1 MELPRGGHWRNWVGN
16 QSFVA
21 AHMASPQSED
31 EISTLVRA
39 ATSQGK
45 SVRCAGSGHSFTP
58 VVATSG
64 LLLSLQ
70 DYQGITHVDQQR
82 KRVSVKAG
90 TKLNTITRFL
100 KEAGYSLA
108 NQGDIDSQAIA
119 GALAT
124 GTHGTG
130 TTLGNLSSQ
139 VVGMKIISPDG
150 SVMEISDKGNL
161 DLLHA
166 TQVNIGMFGVIS
178 EMTLQVSD
186 AYWLH
191 DRVWREDFESLME
204 RYDELAAKHRHF
216 SFFWCPTSESRHLY
230 CLPDTQKVSLSHKN
244 FDVCEV
250 KVMDMTDERTFYEGE
265 HEKIAYSSEVF
276 AIHYVANFHEL
287 EYAVPAQYGKQA
299 LREIRDLVLTKHPNC
314 IFPVEYRFTK
324 GDPAWISPFH
334 NQDSVTISC
343 SGGPNGVDYWP
354 FLKDVDDILRQYG
367 SRPHW
372 GKLHFTQR
380 EDVDRWFPKA
390 EAFRQLRRS
399 VDPNGYFLNDHLRAL
414 FD

>member
-21 AHMASPQSED
+21 AHMASPKSED
-31 EISTLVRA
+31 EISALVHA

-70 DYQGITHVDQQR
+70 DYQGITHLDQQR

-100 KEAGYSLA
+100 KEAGYSLT

-139 VVGMKIISPDG
+139 VVGMRIIRPDG
-150 SVMEISDKGNL
+150 SVMEVSDTDNL

-204 RYDELAAKHRHF
+204 RYDELASRHRHF
-216 SFFWCPTSESRHLY
+216 GFFWCPTSESRHLY
-230 CLPDTQKVSLSHKN
+230 CLPDTQKVSRSNKD

-250 KVMDMTDERTFYEGE
+250 KVMDMTDERTFYEDE

-287 EYAVPAQYGKQA
+287 EYAVPAQHGKQA

-314 IFPVEYRFTK
+314 IYPVEYRFTK

-354 FLKDVDDILRQYG
+354 SLKDVDDILRQYG

-380 EDVDRWFPKA
+380 DDVDRWFPKA

-399 VDPNGYFLNDHLRAL
+399 VDPNGYFLNDHLRPL
-414 FD
+414 FG

>member
-21 AHMASPQSED
+21 AHMASPKSED
-31 EISTLVRA
+31 EISALVHA

-70 DYQGITHVDQQR
+70 DYQGITHLDQQR

-100 KEAGYSLA
+100 KEAGYSLT

-139 VVGMKIISPDG
+139 VVGMRIIRPDG
-150 SVMEISDKGNL
+150 SVMEVSDTDNL

-204 RYDELAAKHRHF
+204 RYDELASRHRHF
-216 SFFWCPTSESRHLY
+216 GFFWCPTSESRHLY
-230 CLPDTQKVSLSHKN
+230 CLPDTQKVSRSNKD

-250 KVMDMTDERTFYEGE
+250 KVMDMTDERTFYEDE

-287 EYAVPAQYGKQA
+287 EYAVPAQHGKQA

-314 IFPVEYRFTK
+314 IYPVEYRFTK

-380 EDVDRWFPKA
+380 DDVDRWFPKA

-399 VDPNGYFLNDHLRAL
+399 VDPNGYFLNDHLRPL
-414 FD
+414 FG

>member
-1 MELPRGGHWRNWVGN
+1 MELPAGGHWRNWVGN
-16 QSFVA
+16 QSFIA
-21 AHMASPQSED
+21 SHMAAPTTED
-31 EISTLVRA
+31 EISELVMS
-39 ATSQGK
+39 ATGQGK
-45 SVRCAGSGHSFTP
+45 KVRCAGSGHSFTP

-64 LLLSLQ
+64 LLLSLK
-70 DYQGITHVDQQR
+70 DYQGIVDVDKDQ
-82 KRVSVKAG
+82 KRVTVKAG
-90 TKLNTITRFL
+90 TKLNAITRHL
-100 KEAGYSLA
+100 KELGYSLV

-130 TTLGNLSSQ
+130 ITLGNLSSQ
-139 VVGMKIISPDG
+139 VVGMKIVRPDG
-150 SVMEISDKGNL
+150 SLMHISDKDNI

-178 EMTLQVSD
+178 ELTLQVRD
-186 AYWLH
+186 EFWLH

-204 RYDELAAKHRHF
+204 RHDELAEKHRHF
-216 SFFWCPTSESRHLY
+216 GFFWCPTSASRDLY
-230 CLPDTQKVSLSHKN
+230 CLPDTTKVSKSLKDH
-244 FDVCEV
+244 DVCEV
-250 KVMDMTDERTFYEGE
+250 KVMDFTDERTFYENE

-299 LREIRDLVLTKHPNC
+299 LREVRELILAKHPNC
-314 IFPVEYRFTK
+314 IYPVEYRFTK
-324 GDPAWISPFH
+324 GDPAWISPFN

-343 SGGPNGVDYWP
+343 SGGPNGIDYWP
-354 FLKDVDDILRQYG
+354 FLKNVDDILRRYG

-372 GKLHFTQR
+372 GKLHFTNR
-380 EDVDRWFPKA
+380 SDVDRLFPKA

-399 VDPNGYFLNDHLRAL
+399 VDPEGFFLNDHLHAL
-414 FD
+414 FS

>member
-16 QSFVA
+16 QSFMA
-21 AHMASPQSED
+21 AHLASPRSAE
-31 EISTLVRA
+31 EISALVQA
-39 ATSQGK
+39 ATRQGK

-70 DYQGITHVDQQR
+70 DYQGITGVDERR

-90 TKLNTITRFL
+90 TTLNALTRFL
-100 KEAGYSLA
+100 KEAGYSLT

-139 VVGMKIISPDG
+139 VVGMKIVRSDG
-150 SVMEISDKGNL
+150 SVMEVSDTENR

-166 TQVNIGMFGVIS
+166 TQVNIGLFGVIS

-204 RYDELAAKHRHF
+204 RHDELAATHRHF
-216 SFFWCPTSESRHLY
+216 SFFWCPTAASRHLY
-230 CLPDTQKVSLSHKN
+230 CLPDTTKVSRSRKD

-250 KVMDMTDERTFYEGE
+250 KVMDMTDERTCYEGE
-265 HEKIAYSSEVF
+265 HEKIAYSSDVF

-287 EYAVPAQYGKQA
+287 EYAVPAQFGKQA
-299 LREIRDLVLTKHPNC
+299 LREIRDLVLTKHPDC
-314 IFPVEYRFTK
+314 LYPVEYRFTR

-334 NQDSVTISC
+334 EQDSVTISC

-354 FLKDVDDILRQYG
+354 FLKDVDAILRQYG

-380 EDVDRWFPKA
+380 DDVDRWFPKA
-390 EAFRQLRRS
+390 EAFRQLRREI
-399 VDPNGYFLNDHLRAL
+399 DPHGYFLNDHLRAL

>member
-16 QSFVA
+16 QSFMVA
-21 AHMASPQSED
+21 HLASPTSEE
-31 EISTLVRA
+31 EISALVQA

-70 DYQGITHVDQQR
+70 DYQGINCIDEQR

-90 TKLNTITRFL
+90 TKLSALTRFL
-100 KEAGYSLA
+100 KEAGYSLT

-130 TTLGNLSSQ
+130 KTLGNLSSQ
-139 VVGMKIISPDG
+139 VVGMKIVRPDG
-150 SVMEISDKGNL
+150 SVMEVSDTKNW

-166 TQVNIGMFGVIS
+166 TQVNIGLFGVIT
-178 EMTLQVSD
+178 EMTLQVCD

-204 RYDELAAKHRHF
+204 RYDELAATHRHF
-216 SFFWCPTSESRHLY
+216 SFFWCPTAASRHLY
-230 CLPDTQKVSLSHKN
+230 CLPDTTKVSRSRKD

-250 KVMDMTDERTFYEGE
+250 KVMDMTDERTCYEGE
-265 HEKIAYSSEVF
+265 HEKIAYSSDVF

-287 EYAVPAQYGKQA
+287 EYAVPEQFGKQA
-299 LREIRDLVLTKHPNC
+299 LREIRDLVLTKHPDC
-314 IFPVEYRFTK
+314 LYPVEYRFTR

-334 NQDSVTISC
+334 EQDSVTISC

-354 FLKDVDDILRQYG
+354 FLKDVDAILRQYG
-367 SRPHW
+367 ARPHW

-380 EDVDRWFPKA
+380 DDVDRWFPKA
-390 EAFRQLRRS
+390 EAFRQLRREW
-399 VDPNGYFLNDHLRAL
+399 DPQGYFLNDHLRAL

>member
-21 AHMASPQSED
+21 AHMASPKSED
-31 EISTLVRA
+31 EISALVHA

-70 DYQGITHVDQQR
+70 DYQGITHLDQQR

-100 KEAGYSLA
+100 KEAGYSLT

-139 VVGMKIISPDG
+139 VVGMRIIRPDG
-150 SVMEISDKGNL
+150 SVMEVSDTNNL

-204 RYDELAAKHRHF
+204 RYDELASRHRHF
-216 SFFWCPTSESRHLY
+216 GFFWCPTSESRHLY
-230 CLPDTQKVSLSHKN
+230 CLPDTQKVSRSNKD

-250 KVMDMTDERTFYEGE
+250 KVMDMTDERTFYEDE

-287 EYAVPAQYGKQA
+287 EYAVPAQHGKQA

-314 IFPVEYRFTK
+314 IYPVEYRFTK

-380 EDVDRWFPKA
+380 DDVDRWFPKA

-399 VDPNGYFLNDHLRAL
+399 VDPNGYFLNDHLRPL
-414 FD
+414 FG

>member
-21 AHMASPQSED
+21 AHMASPNSED

-45 SVRCAGSGHSFTP
+45 CVRCVGSGHSFTP
-58 VVATSG
+58 IVATSG

-130 TTLGNLSSQ
+130 TTLSNLSSQ
-139 VVGMKIISPDG
+139 VVGMKIIRPDG
-150 SVMEISDKGNL
+150 SVMEVDDKGNL

-178 EMTLQVSD
+178 EMTLQVRD

-216 SFFWCPTSESRHLY
+216 GFFWCPTSESRHLY
-230 CLPDTQKVSLSHKN
+230 CLPDTQKVSLSHKD

-287 EYAVPAQYGKQA
+287 EYAVPAQFGKQA

-343 SGGPNGVDYWP
+343 SGGANGVDYWP

>member
-21 AHMASPQSED
+21 EHMASPQSED
-31 EISTLVRA
+31 EISALVNA

-64 LLLSLQ
+64 LLMSLQ
-70 DYQGITHVDQQR
+70 NYQGITHVDQQR

-100 KEAGYSLA
+100 KEEGYSLT

-139 VVGMKIISPDG
+139 VVGMKIIRPDG
-150 SVMEISDKGNL
+150 SVMEVSDKDNL

-216 SFFWCPTSESRHLY
+216 GFFWCPTSESRHLY
-230 CLPDTQKVSLSHKN
+230 CLPDTQKVSLSNKDY
-244 FDVCEV
+244 DVCEV

-390 EAFRQLRRS
+390 EEFRQLRRS

-414 FD
+414 FS

>member
-21 AHMASPQSED
+21 AHMASPKSED
-31 EISTLVRA
+31 EISALVRA

-100 KEAGYSLA
+100 KEAGYSLT

-139 VVGMKIISPDG
+139 VVGMKIIRPDG
-150 SVMEISDKGNL
+150 SVMEVSDKDNL

-216 SFFWCPTSESRHLY
+216 GFFWCPTSESRHLY
-230 CLPDTQKVSLSHKN
+230 CLPDTEKVSLSKKD

-287 EYAVPAQYGKQA
+287 EYAVPAQHGKQA

-314 IFPVEYRFTK
+314 IYPVEYRFTK

-390 EAFRQLRRS
+390 EAFRELRRS

>member
-21 AHMASPQSED
+21 EHMASPQSED
-31 EISTLVRA
+31 EISALVHA

-64 LLLSLQ
+64 LLMSLQ
-70 DYQGITHVDQQR
+70 NYQGITHIDQQR

-90 TKLNTITRFL
+90 TRLNTITRFL
-100 KEAGYSLA
+100 KEAGYSLT

-139 VVGMKIISPDG
+139 VVGMKIIRPDG
-150 SVMEISDKGNL
+150 SVMEVTDKDNL

-166 TQVNIGMFGVIS
+166 TQVNIGMFGVIT

-216 SFFWCPTSESRHLY
+216 GFFWCPTSESRHLY
-230 CLPDTQKVSLSHKN
+230 CLPDTQKVSRSNKD

-314 IFPVEYRFTK
+314 IYPVEYRFTK

-390 EAFRQLRRS
+390 EEFRQLRRS

-414 FD
+414 FG

>member
-21 AHMASPQSED
+21 AHMASPKSED
-31 EISTLVRA
+31 EISTLVHA

-100 KEAGYSLA
+100 KEAGYSLT

-139 VVGMKIISPDG
+139 VVGMKIIRPDG
-150 SVMEISDKGNL
+150 SVMEVSDTDNL

-178 EMTLQVSD
+178 EMTLQMSD

-216 SFFWCPTSESRHLY
+216 GFFWCPTSESRHLY
-230 CLPDTQKVSLSHKN
+230 CLPDTQEVSRSNKD

-314 IFPVEYRFTK
+314 IYPVEYRFTK
-324 GDPAWISPFH
+324 GDPAWISPFY

-380 EDVDRWFPKA
+380 DDVDRWFPKA

>member
-21 AHMASPQSED
+21 AHMASPKSED
-31 EISTLVRA
+31 EISALVHA

-100 KEAGYSLA
+100 KEAGYSLT

-139 VVGMKIISPDG
+139 VVGMKIIRPDG
-150 SVMEISDKGNL
+150 SVMEVSDTDNL

-216 SFFWCPTSESRHLY
+216 GFFWCPTSESRHLY
-230 CLPDTQKVSLSHKN
+230 CLPDTQKVSRSNKD

-314 IFPVEYRFTK
+314 IYPVEYRFTK

-380 EDVDRWFPKA
+380 DDVDRWFPKA

>member
-1 MELPRGGHWRNWVGN
+1 M
-16 QSFVA
+16 
-21 AHMASPQSED
+21 
-31 EISTLVRA
+31 
-39 ATSQGK
+39 
-45 SVRCAGSGHSFTP
+45 
-58 VVATSG
+58 
-64 LLLSLQ
+64 
-70 DYQGITHVDQQR
+70 
-82 KRVSVKAG
+82 
-90 TKLNTITRFL
+90 
-100 KEAGYSLA
+100 
-108 NQGDIDSQAIA
+108 
-119 GALAT
+119 
-124 GTHGTG
+124 
-130 TTLGNLSSQ
+130 
-139 VVGMKIISPDG
+139 
-150 SVMEISDKGNL
+150 
-161 DLLHA
+161 
-166 TQVNIGMFGVIS
+166 
-178 EMTLQVSD
+178 MTLQVSD

-216 SFFWCPTSESRHLY
+216 GFFWCPTSESRHLY
-230 CLPDTQKVSLSHKN
+230 CLPDTQKVSLSHKD

-250 KVMDMTDERTFYEGE
+250 KVMDMTDERTFYDGE

-343 SGGPNGVDYWP
+343 SGGHNGVDYWP

-390 EAFRQLRRS
+390 EAFRQLRRN

>member
-16 QSFVA
+16 QSFMA
-21 AHMASPQSED
+21 AHLASPTSEE
-31 EISTLVRA
+31 EISALVQA

-70 DYQGITHVDQQR
+70 DYQGITGVDEQR

-90 TKLNTITRFL
+90 TKLNTLTRFL
-100 KEAGYSLA
+100 KEMGYSLT

-139 VVGMKIISPDG
+139 VVGMKIVRPDG
-150 SVMEISDKGNL
+150 SVMEVSDTQNL

-166 TQVNIGMFGVIS
+166 TQVNIGLFGVIS

-191 DRVWREDFESLME
+191 DRVWREDFEALME
-204 RYDELAAKHRHF
+204 RYDELATRHRHF
-216 SFFWCPTSESRHLY
+216 GFFWCPTAESRHLY
-230 CLPDTQKVSLSHKN
+230 CLPDTAKVSRSRKE

-250 KVMDMTDERTFYEGE
+250 KVMDMTDERSYYDGE

-287 EYAVPAQYGKQA
+287 EYAVPAQFGKQA
-299 LREIRDLVLTKHPNC
+299 LRQIRDLVLNKHPRC
-314 IFPVEYRFTK
+314 IYPVEYRFTK

-334 NQDSVTISC
+334 EQDSVTISC

-354 FLKDVDDILRQYG
+354 FLRDVDAILRQYG

-380 EDVDRWFPKA
+380 DDVDRWFPKA
-390 EAFRQLRRS
+390 EAFRQLRRE
-399 VDPNGYFLNDHLRAL
+399 VDPHGYFLNDHLRTL
-414 FD
+414 FE

>member
-21 AHMASPQSED
+21 AHMASPKSED
-31 EISTLVRA
+31 EISALVRA

-82 KRVSVKAG
+82 KLVSVKAG

-100 KEAGYSLA
+100 KEAGYSLT

-139 VVGMKIISPDG
+139 VVGMKIIRPDG
-150 SVMEISDKGNL
+150 SVMEVSDTDNL

-166 TQVNIGMFGVIS
+166 TQVSIGMFGVIS

-216 SFFWCPTSESRHLY
+216 GFFWCPTSESRHLY
-230 CLPDTQKVSLSHKN
+230 CLPDTQKVSRSNKD

-250 KVMDMTDERTFYEGE
+250 KVMDMTDERTFYESE

-314 IFPVEYRFTK
+314 IYPVEYRFTK
-324 GDPAWISPFH
+324 GDPAWISPFY

-372 GKLHFTQR
+372 GKLHFTHR
-380 EDVDRWFPKA
+380 DDVDRWFPKA
-390 EAFRQLRRS
+390 EAFRQLRHS

-414 FD
+414 FG

>member
-21 AHMASPQSED
+21 AHMASPKSED
-31 EISTLVRA
+31 EISALVRA

-58 VVATSG
+58 IVATSG

-100 KEAGYSLA
+100 MEAGYSLT

-139 VVGMKIISPDG
+139 VVGMKIIRPDG
-150 SVMEISDKGNL
+150 SVMEVSDTDNL

-204 RYDELAAKHRHF
+204 RDDELAAKHRHF
-216 SFFWCPTSESRHLY
+216 GFFWCPTSESRHLY
-230 CLPDTQKVSLSHKN
+230 CLPDTQKVSRSNKD

-314 IFPVEYRFTK
+314 IYPVEYRFTK
-324 GDPAWISPFH
+324 GDPAWISPFY

-372 GKLHFTQR
+372 GKLHFTHR
-380 EDVDRWFPKA
+380 DDVDRWFPKA

-414 FD
+414 FG

>member
-21 AHMASPQSED
+21 EHMASPQSED
-31 EISTLVRA
+31 EISALVHA

-64 LLLSLQ
+64 LLMSLQ
-70 DYQGITHVDQQR
+70 NYQGITHVDQQR

-100 KEAGYSLA
+100 KEVGYSLK

-139 VVGMKIISPDG
+139 VVGMKIVRPDG
-150 SVMEISDKGNL
+150 SVMEVTDNDNL

-166 TQVNIGMFGVIS
+166 TQVNIGMFGVIT
-178 EMTLQVSD
+178 EMTLEVSD

-216 SFFWCPTSESRHLY
+216 GFFWCPTSESRHLY
-230 CLPDTQKVSLSHKN
+230 CLPDTQKVSLSNKD

-314 IFPVEYRFTK
+314 IYPVEYRFTK

-390 EAFRQLRRS
+390 EEFRQLRRS

-414 FD
+414 FG

>member
-16 QSFVA
+16 QSFMA
-21 AHMASPQSED
+21 AHLASPRSAE
-31 EISTLVRA
+31 EISALVQA
-39 ATSQGK
+39 ATRQGK

-70 DYQGITHVDQQR
+70 DYQGITGVDERR
-82 KRVSVKAG
+82 KRVSVQAG
-90 TKLNTITRFL
+90 TTLNTLTRFL
-100 KEAGYSLA
+100 KEAGYSLT

-139 VVGMKIISPDG
+139 VVGMKIVRPDG
-150 SVMEISDKGNL
+150 SVMEVSDTENR

-166 TQVNIGMFGVIS
+166 TQVNIGLFGVIT

-204 RYDELAAKHRHF
+204 RHDQLAATHRHF
-216 SFFWCPTSESRHLY
+216 SFFWCPAAASRHLY
-230 CLPDTQKVSLSHKN
+230 CLPDTTKVSRSRKD

-250 KVMDMTDERTFYEGE
+250 KVMDMTDERTCYEGE
-265 HEKIAYSSEVF
+265 HEKIAYSSDVF

-287 EYAVPAQYGKQA
+287 EYAVPAQFGKQA
-299 LREIRDLVLTKHPNC
+299 LREIRDLVLTKHPDC
-314 IFPVEYRFTK
+314 LYPVEYRFTR

-334 NQDSVTISC
+334 EQDSVTISC

-354 FLKDVDDILRQYG
+354 FLKDVDAILRQYG

-380 EDVDRWFPKA
+380 DDVDRWFPKA
-390 EAFRQLRRS
+390 EGFRQLRREI
-399 VDPNGYFLNDHLRAL
+399 DPHGYFLNDHLRAL

>member
-21 AHMASPQSED
+21 AHMASPKSED

-100 KEAGYSLA
+100 KEAGYSLT

-139 VVGMKIISPDG
+139 VVGMKIIRPDG
-150 SVMEISDKGNL
+150 SVMEVSDTNNL

-178 EMTLQVSD
+178 EMTLQMSD

-216 SFFWCPTSESRHLY
+216 GFFWCPTSESRHLY
-230 CLPDTQKVSLSHKN
+230 CLPDTQKVSRSNKD

-314 IFPVEYRFTK
+314 IYPVEYRFTK
-324 GDPAWISPFH
+324 GDPAWISPFY

-372 GKLHFTQR
+372 GKLHFSQR
-380 EDVDRWFPKA
+380 DDVDRWFPKA